1 MSSVIVINTTHTLT
15 LDEQKDLIIN
25 SNYPSYGALALQ
37 IYNLASGVIPAGVP
51 IPNLPPPTDTTIQRR
66 TLSIPRDL
74 SNTVIFTTN
83 FYSFEDL
90 SNDNVP
96 NNLYSSNRIDI
107 SYEDVKLFWI
117 NKINNSSF
125 NNDID
130 KGITIVSIQNL
141 NNKKIGA
148 HSLEFINWDAS
159 ANGQFSN
166 YTNNKDIFKVDNS
179 YNLTP
184 SMELI
189 SGIRNVYTIS
199 NEIVKIPLAI
209 VDSSFNKTFDIT
221 IDSSDSFINEFILLG
236 RPIVVNV
243 KDIYD
248 GSLNSIEISNV
259 YWRSDYSAKYMS
271 IDASNVYSDDISN
284 TILTQPIKL
293 IKGIDYT
300 IKNLIS
306 SDISYNLDIS
316 YSFDNNIL
324 RINEISGNQIVD
336 IQYDSNSQNWI
347 LSN

>member
-1 MSSVIVINTTHTLT
+1 MTRLRGDVNNDGNRDT
-15 LDEQKDLIIN
+15 LDATYIL
-25 SNYPSYGALALQ
+25 SYIVGLEG
-37 IYNLASGVIPAGVP
+37 YETFDPMSTSIPDTQTVRR
-51 IPNLPPPTDTTIQRR
+51 LP
-66 TLSIPRDL
+66 IPRDL
-74 SNTVIFTTN
+74 SNSVIFTTN

-90 SNDNVP
+90 SNNNVP
-96 NNLYSSNRIDI
+96 YNLYSSNGIDL
-107 SYEDVKLFWI
+107 SYQDVKQFWI
-117 NKINNSSF
+117 NKINDSSF
-125 NNDID
+125 NNNID

-141 NNKKIGA
+141 NSQKLGA
-148 HSLEFINWDAS
+148 HTLEFINWDAS
-159 ANGQFSN
+159 ANGQFSDF
-166 YTNNKDIFKVDNS
+166 TENKNIFKVDNS

-209 VDSSFNKTFDIT
+209 VDSSFNKAFDTT

-306 SDISYNLDIS
+306 NDLSYNSDIS